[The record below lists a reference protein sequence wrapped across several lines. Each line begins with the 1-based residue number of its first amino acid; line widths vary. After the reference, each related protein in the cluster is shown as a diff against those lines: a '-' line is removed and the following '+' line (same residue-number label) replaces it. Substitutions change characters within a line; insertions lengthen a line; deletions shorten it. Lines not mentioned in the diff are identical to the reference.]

1 MDFDVTSMLQ
11 WFSAYAYQPWIVY
24 SAVLFLLTASSFGL
38 PVPEEVTLV
47 SVGLLAYLAK
57 NPEKFPPPEPGATP
71 VNVYALMVI
80 CFFAVFLSDALVFA
94 IGKYG
99 GTNLKKRP
107 SWKKFFRSRAFRK
120 AEVWA
125 KHHGAIM
132 SGVFRFTPGLRF
144 PGHMICGMMGLP
156 FWKFALVD
164 GGAALLSVPTQIW
177 FVATYGEEIL
187 GVIKQ
192 FKLIVLSLIAIGLLV
207 YFARRFYLAREKAN
221 KVKAS

>member
-1 MDFDVTSMLQ
+1 MDFDVTSLLQ
-11 WFSAYAYQPWIVY
+11 WFSAYAYQPWLVY

-38 PVPEEVTLV
+38 PIPEEVTLV
-47 SVGLLAYLAK
+47 SVGLLAYLASQ
-57 NPEKFPPPEPGATP
+57 PDKFPPPYPGADP
-71 VNVYALMVI
+71 VNIYALMIV
-80 CFFAVFLSDALVFA
+80 CFVAVFGSDALVYF

-99 GTNLKKRP
+99 GRNLKKRP

-120 AEVWA
+120 AEVWT

-164 GGAALLSVPTQIW
+164 GGAALLSVPTQVW
-177 FVATYGEEIL
+177 FVANYGEEIL
-187 GVIKQ
+187 AVMQK
-192 FKLIVLSLIAIGLLV
+192 FKIYVLSGLATGLV
-207 YFARRFYLAREKAN
+207 IYFARRYYLAHEKSKRAA
-221 KVKAS
+221 V